1 MGDSMSQNG
10 RFAGKVALVTGAS
23 RGIGAAV
30 AIGLARDGANVAVC
44 ARSDSTEVQEEICR
58 VGRRGL
64 GMKADIA
71 NEHDVKSVVRRTLEE
86 LGALDILVCNA
97 GVRST
102 MPNRELNA
110 AEWQRVLGTNL
121 IGTFNACRAATRI
134 MRDQGSGRVVLISSI
149 AGQVGGTLVNV
160 AYSATKAG
168 IIVMTKALAKEL
180 APFGVTVNCVAPG
193 TIDTPFIGDYDDQR
207 RELLKGL
214 IPLGRLGIAEDVAGA
229 VLYLASDDAA
239 WVTGATI
246 DVNGG
251 QVMR

>member
-1 MGDSMSQNG
+1 VGSVVSQNG

-30 AIGLARDGANVAVC
+30 AIGLAKEGAAVAVC
-44 ARSDSTEVQEEICR
+44 ARSDSTEVQEEIGR
-58 VGRRGL
+58 IGRRGL

-71 NEHDVKSVVRRTLEE
+71 DEQDVKAIVQRTIDE
-86 LGALDILVCNA
+86 LGDIDILVCNA

-102 MPNRELNA
+102 TPNSELNA

-121 IGTFNACRAATRI
+121 IGTFNTCRAATGL
-134 MRDQGSGRVVLISSI
+134 MRARRSGRVVLISSI
-149 AGQVGGTLVNV
+149 AGQVGGTLVNA

-168 IIVMTKALAKEL
+168 IIVLTKALAKEL
-180 APFGVTVNCVAPG
+180 ASFGVTVNCVAPG
-193 TIDTPFIGDYDDQR
+193 TIDTPFIEDYDDQHR
-207 RELLKGL
+207 QLLREL
-214 IPLGRLGIAEDVAGA
+214 IPLGRLGLAEDVAGA

>member
-1 MGDSMSQNG
+1 MGNVMSQNG

-23 RGIGAAV
+23 RGIGAAI
-30 AIGLARDGANVAVC
+30 AIGLAQEGAAVAVC
-44 ARSDSTEVQEEICR
+44 ARSDSTHVQEEICR
-58 VGRRGL
+58 LGGRGL
-64 GMKADIA
+64 GMRADVA
-71 NEHDVKSVVRRTLEE
+71 DEQDVKSVVQRTIDE

-102 MPNRELNA
+102 MPNSELNA

-121 IGTFNACRAATRI
+121 IGTFNTCRVAIDPMKAR
-134 MRDQGSGRVVLISSI
+134 RSGRIVLISSI
-149 AGQVGGTLVNV
+149 AGQVGGTLVNA

-168 IIVMTKALAKEL
+168 IIVMTKVLAKEL

-193 TIDTPFIGDYDDQR
+193 TIDTPFIEDYDDER
-207 RELLKGL
+207 RDLLRGL
-214 IPLGRLGIAEDVAGA
+214 IPLGRLGLATDVAGA
-229 VLYLASDDAA
+229 ALYLASGDAA